1 MTEKNNGCFHCLRD
15 WNEVEHESIPMK
27 WYPDG
32 SVNMGIC
39 MVCRECF
46 QELSAEEIIDYI
58 KALILGYHRQYSGD
72 IYSYEEARRDIEIAS
87 KEVRR
92 MKNARLLEQWNKLWG
107 GNNG

>member
-1 MTEKNNGCFHCLRD
+1 MTERNSGCFHCLTEDYDR
-15 WNEVEHESIPMK
+15 ESITVR

-32 SVNMGIC
+32 SDSMGMAHIC
-39 MVCRECF
+39 KKCF
-46 QELSAEEIIDYI
+46 QELSTEEIIDYV
-58 KALILGYHRQYSGD
+58 KALVLGCHRQYGGD

-92 MKNARLLEQWNKLWG
+92 MKNARLLEQWDKLWG